1 MSNFG
6 IQGQLLE
13 VTVVGCNNLK
23 DTEWISR
30 QDPYVCLEYGSTRF
44 RTRTCTDGHKTPVF
58 QEKFVFSLIEGLKEI
73 TAAVWNSNTLTV
85 DDFIGSGKVH
95 LGKVLSQG
103 FDDTT
108 WPLQTKTGR
117 YGGEVRLIMHYSKA
131 AKPASSCAPSAPPYG
146 MPPVPQAP
154 VYPTNSAY
162 PTAAPYPTNSAYPTS
177 SPYPTNSAYPTSSPY
192 PTNSAYPTSSPYSS
206 YPPNS
211 AGYPPSLYSA
221 PPPSTYPPPPYPP
234 TSAYPPPPY
243 PPPPQASP
251 YYPPG
256 PYSGAYPPPPY

>member
-13 VTVVGCNNLK
+13 VTVVGCNKLK

-30 QDPYVCLEYGSTRF
+30 QDPYVCLEYGSTKF

-58 QEKFVFSLIEGLKEI
+58 QEKFVFSLIEGLREI
-73 TAAVWNSNTLTV
+73 NVAVWNSNTLTV
-85 DDFIGSGKVH
+85 DDFIGSGKVQ
-95 LGKVLSQG
+95 LVKVLSQG

-117 YGGEVRLIMHYSKA
+117 YAGEVRLIMHYSNA
-131 AKPASSCAPSAPPYG
+131 TKPASNCAPSAPPYG

-162 PTAAPYPTNSAYPTS
+162 PTSSPYPNNSAYPTS

-192 PTNSAYPTSSPYSS
+192 PTSSAYPTSSPYSS

-256 PYSGAYPPPPY
+256 PYSGAYPPPRY